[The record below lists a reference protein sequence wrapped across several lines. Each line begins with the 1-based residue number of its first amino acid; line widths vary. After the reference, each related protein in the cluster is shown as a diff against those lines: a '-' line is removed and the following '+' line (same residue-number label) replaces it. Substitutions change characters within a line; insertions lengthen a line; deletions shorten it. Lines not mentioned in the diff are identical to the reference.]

1 MSEDKGP
8 QIIIHKSNWGK
19 QFIFA
24 VIALVVFFALMMKNP
39 SKSDFVQACVKEY
52 LKKGQSMDPS
62 TSNLLSELTTKM
74 FGAWFEPL
82 VEQDDFLIFSSY
94 NVEIDNS
101 LYKMKIK
108 AFGIWG
114 KIIFSEATMQ
124 TKQPEKEKQNNQ
136 TKQEEN
142 QNQPQNE
149 SNTQSN
155 QPSGDMDCRGIEY
168 KYENSYSG
176 FKRWA
181 SDHGVKEYYQ
191 EDGLYFFLNSDGEWQ
206 EVHYD
211 VGDGVNGAFY

>member
-1 MSEDKGP
+1 MSEDKEP

-82 VEQDDFLIFSSY
+82 VEQNDFLIFSSY

-124 TKQPEKEKQNNQ
+124 TKQPEKEKHNVQSN
-136 TKQEEN
+136 QEEN
-142 QNQPQNE
+142 QNQPQND
-149 SNTQSN
+149 SNTQDN
-155 QPSGDMDCRGIEY
+155 QPSGDINGIGSQN

-176 FKRWA
+176 FAKWV
-181 SDHGVKEYYQ
+181 SDNGFKEYYQ
-191 EDGLYFFLNSDGEWQ
+191 EDGLYFYLDSDGNWQ
-206 EVHYD
+206 EAHYN
-211 VGDGVNGAFY
+211 GDGVNGSFY

>member
-1 MSEDKGP
+1 MSEDKQP

-62 TSNLLSELTTKM
+62 TSNLISELTTKM

-82 VEQDDFLIFSSY
+82 VERDDFLIFSSY
-94 NVEIDNS
+94 SIEIDNS
-101 LYKMKIK
+101 EYKMQIK

-124 TKQPEKEKQNNQ
+124 SKQPEKEQQNNQ
-136 TKQEEN
+136 SNQEEIP
-142 QNQPQNE
+142 NQP
-149 SNTQSN
+149 T
-155 QPSGDMDCRGIEY
+155 GDLNCGGLEY

-176 FKRWA
+176 FIRWA
-181 SDHGVKEYYQ
+181 KDNGMEEYYS
-191 EDGLYFFLNSDGEWQ
+191 EDGLYFYLNSDGDWQ

-211 VGDGVNGAFY
+211 GDGVNGAFY